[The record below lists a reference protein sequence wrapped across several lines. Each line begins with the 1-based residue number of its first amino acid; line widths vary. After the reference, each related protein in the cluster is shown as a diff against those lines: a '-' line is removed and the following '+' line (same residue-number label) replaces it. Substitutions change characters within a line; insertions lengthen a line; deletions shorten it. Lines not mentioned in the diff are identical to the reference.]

1 MEFKNDNEKA
11 LNLEGTLF
19 IHFLMQVESKCFW
32 LLSDQNH
39 INIDII

>member
-19 IHFLMQVESKCFW
+19 IHFLMSNPSVFGCYQIKT
-32 LLSDQNH
+32 
-39 INIDII
+39 I